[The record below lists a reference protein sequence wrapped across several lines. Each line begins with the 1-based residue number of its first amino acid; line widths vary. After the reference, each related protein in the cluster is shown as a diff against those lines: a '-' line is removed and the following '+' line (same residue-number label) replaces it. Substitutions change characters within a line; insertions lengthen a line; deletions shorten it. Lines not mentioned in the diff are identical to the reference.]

1 MGENETKKINIYQLE
16 IKDKKIST
24 LKKVGGITLI
34 FMIVDLCLYYIAYN
48 DFLFFMYSTFFRI
61 SVLLCFIFI
70 VDTAYKYFKYVLI
83 FLILIIFPTILFS
96 IYLYLYQLSSTY
108 FLAISFAYA
117 ILLRLIYTK
126 VQNIDIDYIRSAK
139 NLLEIYPNPFDL
151 LSNKFHVVLKQ
162 KDKEESKST
171 DMLTSV
177 FYNIPIWILYTFPI
191 FFANILLAYFS
202 RDGGTTIMAGLALIL
217 CLIFIYIGLVSH
229 KNIYIFHEAQ
239 KTLNEKAN

>member
-139 NLLEIYPNPFDL
+139 NLLEIYPNPFDG
-151 LSNKFHVVLKQ
+151 
-162 KDKEESKST
+162 
-171 DMLTSV
+171 SV
-177 FYNIPIWILYTFPI
+177 RI
-191 FFANILLAYFS
+191 FL
-202 RDGGTTIMAGLALIL
+202 
-217 CLIFIYIGLVSH
+217 
-229 KNIYIFHEAQ
+229 
-239 KTLNEKAN
+239 